1 VNRPG
6 RAEGAHP
13 GVQQE
18 AAPVSCGWIAIA
30 LALCCVTG
38 VARAESLFQE
48 PAWRGF
54 TADHKAY
61 RAGDVLTV
69 QVFEQSSAS
78 SSAETGT
85 RRSNHLQ
92 AELSHG
98 SNKVAQATLAAS
110 GDFDGGGRT
119 QRASRLLTTV
129 TVTVQEVLPGGQ
141 LRIAGTQAVTVNQ
154 EQQRVS
160 IEGVVRP
167 VDISDGNMVQST
179 RIAQARITYVGE
191 GDLTER
197 GRPAWWRRLLDG
209 VGL

>member
-1 VNRPG
+1 VSRPNG
-6 RAEGAHP
+6 RQGAHP
-13 GVQQE
+13 GVQLE
-18 AAPVSCGWIAIA
+18 GAAVSRGRIAIA

-38 VARAESLFQE
+38 LVRAESLFHE

-54 TADHKAY
+54 TADNKAF
-61 RAGDVLTV
+61 RPGDVLTV
-69 QVFEQSSAS
+69 QVLEHSSAS

-85 RRSNHLQ
+85 RRSNRLQ

-98 SNKVAQATLAAS
+98 SNKVAQAALAAS

-160 IEGVVRP
+160 LEGVVRP
-167 VDISDGNMVQST
+167 EDISDGNLVQST